1 MGFLFAPL
9 RPEDWQLCLALYNY
23 VYPVSMS
30 EGCWLWLN
38 AAGPAGPS
46 IIETAWDGER
56 LIGFYGVMPL
66 RLSMGGQEVPGAV
79 SGAAVTHPDY
89 RYRGVFSALGKR
101 VYRRAAESGIRVVYG
116 FPTEHSRYGFT
127 GGLGWDY
134 VQRCRELACWGC
146 QGSGTLPE
154 YGKGISAE
162 LTANEI
168 VDLWGKMSGGI
179 LGSRVMA
186 VRDREYLDWRFNNHP
201 ENSYRIFTAGG
212 SHDPGGYV
220 VLRSTVRGGE
230 TYGDIVDIAAVDMQ
244 RFRLLAGHAL
254 LYFRDAGCV
263 RLRLPEGSPLY
274 SGAVGMGF
282 RESGAAYYFGC
293 KPLAGE
299 GLCGRE
305 WHYTMADTG
314 EL

>member
-9 RPEDWQLCLALYNY
+9 RPEDWQSCLDLYNY

-30 EGCWLWLN
+30 VGYWLWLN

-46 IIETAWDGER
+46 IIETAWDGEQ
-56 LIGFYGVMPL
+56 LIGFYGVVPL
-66 RLSMGGQEVPGAV
+66 RLSLGGREIPGAV

-89 RYRGVFSALGKR
+89 RYRGVFSALGIS
-101 VYRRAAESGIRVVYG
+101 VYRRAAESGIKVVYG
-116 FPTEHSRYGFT
+116 FPTEHSRYGFLSA
-127 GGLGWDY
+127 LGWDY
-134 VQRCRELACWGC
+134 VQKNRELACWGGRGGRP
-146 QGSGTLPE
+146 QQDTGSIRQTE
-154 YGKGISAE
+154 FEGI
-162 LTANEI
+162 
-168 VDLWGKMSGGI
+168 DLNNLWVKMAGGI
-179 LGSRVMA
+179 FRSRILA
-186 VRDREYLDWRFNNHP
+186 VRDRKYLDWRFNKHP
-201 ENSYRIFTAGG
+201 ENIYLIFSAGDVRD
-212 SHDPGGYV
+212 SGGYI

-282 RESGAAYYFGC
+282 RESGAVYYFGC